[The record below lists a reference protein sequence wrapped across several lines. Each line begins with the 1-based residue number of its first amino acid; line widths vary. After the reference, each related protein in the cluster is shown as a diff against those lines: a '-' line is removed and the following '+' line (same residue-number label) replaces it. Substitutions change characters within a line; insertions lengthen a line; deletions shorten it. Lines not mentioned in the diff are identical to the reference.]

1 MSVLGIVLVIAGV
14 VVAFLVWRHDLE
26 RFRIGAIE
34 PQGAPKRIAPEV
46 HVISA
51 GLTGFGVGLIW
62 NSHVAFGAVAVQL
75 VLAYAIMPW
84 LLNWLAHVRPK
95 SFGP

>member
-1 MSVLGIVLVIAGV
+1 MSVLGIVLIVAGV
-14 VVAFLVWRHDLE
+14 VVAFLVWRHDLD

-46 HVISA
+46 HVITA

-62 NSHVAFGAVAVQL
+62 NSQVALGAVAVQL

-84 LLNWLAHVRPK
+84 LLDRLAHWRPK